1 MQEFYLSSNISRTL
15 LCSSRYADLVVVW
28 MLMLVDPR
36 KGLVAPFL
44 FVGAIKQI
52 LMVLLICFIDELLP
66 VRERCS
72 VILYTNVDQVTF
84 SHKQGVKGTAGNAT

>member
-15 LCSSRYADLVVVW
+15 LGSSRYADLVVVW
-28 MLMLVDPR
+28 MLMLVNPR

-44 FVGAIKQI
+44 FVGAIQQI

-66 VRERCS
+66 VWERCS